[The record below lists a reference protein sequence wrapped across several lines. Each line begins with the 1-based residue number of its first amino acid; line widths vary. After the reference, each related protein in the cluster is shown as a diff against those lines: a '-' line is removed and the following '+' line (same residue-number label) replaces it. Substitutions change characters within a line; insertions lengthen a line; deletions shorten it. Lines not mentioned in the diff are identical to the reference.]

1 MSVTPEAALKN
12 LKNKQ
17 IAPLFLLMGDEPFY
31 LEKVM
36 DALEE
41 TTIPVAERSFNQ
53 FVLFGKDHSVVSLM
67 GYAKRYPMLAD
78 RQLVLVK
85 EAQGLAGL
93 DAKESTRLLEEYART
108 PMPSTVLVL
117 CFKELVDERKSW
129 VKAFE
134 KNGIVV
140 ASRKLYES
148 KIPDWIAAYCHERGA
163 KVSKS
168 ALMMLAEYV
177 GSDLKRMANETDKI
191 LLNLQAG
198 QPITA
203 EVVELYSG
211 ISKEYN
217 SFEFQKALFI
227 RDTLKAN
234 RIAAYFASSPKN
246 NPLQPI
252 LTVLYNS
259 FSKLLTVY
267 TASDPSE
274 KGLALQLGVNP
285 YFVKDYLVGAKNYPF
300 EKTAAVLHTLR
311 TIDARSKG
319 VDAGTWDEGSL
330 LQELVYEIL
339 H

>member
-1 MSVTPEAALKN
+1 MAITPEAALKN

-17 IAPLFLLMGDEPFY
+17 IVPLYLLMGDEPFY
-31 LEKVM
+31 LERVV
-36 DALEE
+36 DFLEE
-41 TTIPVAERSFNQ
+41 ITIPPPERSFNQ

-67 GYAKRYPMLAD
+67 GYAKRFPMLAD

-85 EAQGLAGL
+85 EAQGLSGL
-93 DAKESTRLLEEYART
+93 EAKESTRLLEEYAHK

-134 KNGIVV
+134 KNGVVV

-177 GSDLKRMANETDKI
+177 GNDLKRLANEIDKI

-198 QPITA
+198 QAITA

-217 SFEFQKALFI
+217 SFEFQKALFL
-227 RDTLKAN
+227 RDVMKAN
-234 RIAAYFASSPKN
+234 RIAAYFASNPKN

-259 FSKLLTVY
+259 FSKLLSVH
-267 TASDPSE
+267 TAIDSSE
-274 KGLALQLGVNP
+274 KGLALLLNVNP
-285 YFVKDYLVGAKNYPF
+285 YFVKDFLIGAKNYPF
-300 EKTAAVLHTLR
+300 EKTADVLHTLR

-319 VDAGTWDEGSL
+319 VEAGSWDDALL
-330 LQELVYEIL
+330 LQELVYEVL

>member
-1 MSVTPEAALKN
+1 MSSTPEIILKN

-17 IAPLFLLMGDEPFY
+17 IAPLYLLSGDEPFY
-31 LEKVM
+31 LEKVVE
-36 DALEE
+36 ALEE
-41 TTIPVAERSFNQ
+41 MTIPPSERSFNQ

-67 GYAKRYPMLAD
+67 GYAKRFPMMAD

-85 EAQGLAGL
+85 EAQSMSGL
-93 DAKESTRLLEEYART
+93 DSKESVRLLEEYALK

-117 CFKELVDERKSW
+117 CFKETVDERKSW

-134 KNGIVV
+134 KNGVVV

-177 GSDLKRMANETDKI
+177 GSDLKRIANEIDKI
-191 LLNLQAG
+191 LLNIQAG
-198 QPITA
+198 QAITA

-211 ISKEYN
+211 VSKEYN
-217 SFEFQKALFI
+217 SFEFQKALFL
-227 RDTLKAN
+227 RDVLKAN
-234 RIAAYFASSPKN
+234 RIAAYFALNPKS

-259 FSKLLTVY
+259 FSKLLTVH

-285 YFVKDYLVGAKNYPF
+285 YFVKDYLIGAKNYPF

-319 VDAGTWDEGSL
+319 VGAGSWSDGLL
-330 LQELVYEIL
+330 LQELVYEVL